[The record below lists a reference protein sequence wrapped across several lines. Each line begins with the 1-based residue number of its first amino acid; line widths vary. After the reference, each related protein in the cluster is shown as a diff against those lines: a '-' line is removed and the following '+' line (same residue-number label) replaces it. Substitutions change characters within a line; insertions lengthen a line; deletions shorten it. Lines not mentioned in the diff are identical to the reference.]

1 MVALEGPTTVRN
13 ADGRRDLSLIRE
25 SGSTAR
31 VLNLALAYERFGET
45 EEFSAKP
52 MFRNK
57 RLNRSLILKHAVR
70 PNERE
75 LFTRP
80 VTSATKVIL
89 PYSVKELELGG
100 VSFLIGERRF
110 ERIVRDTVEGYES
123 ETDLQADVELLKVL
137 GALPSFDPFLM
148 RERLRTI
155 GIDPARCYFD
165 LAEADVARMRQFVG
179 REISQLIS
187 LAFSTGGRHAGD
199 LSNRLAEKLMTDE
212 TAKSLDPLRQ
222 TLRLSGDEYIEG
234 VFAWKGF
241 LYYKWLIGEFKP
253 ELESFRPRFAGLRV
267 SGSTSEERRDLA
279 ESRKDILHQMMTAL
293 ARVDELLLE
302 YGAAF
307 AALADGK
314 PSAFRD
320 FLLKAPSLFI
330 PIGEAV
336 GVIKHID
343 SFWRFRF
350 PDTAAPTMD
359 ADEAIEVLHDFE
371 TTLSGI
377 EFIKSD
383 APARGAAA

>member
-1 MVALEGPTTVRN
+1 MRN

-31 VLNLALAYERFGET
+31 VLNLALAFERFGDT
-45 EEFSAKP
+45 EEFTAKP
-52 MFRNK
+52 LFRNK
-57 RLNRSLILKHAVR
+57 RLNRSLILKHSVR

-80 VTSATKVIL
+80 MTSATKVIL

-110 ERIVRDTVEGYES
+110 ERIVRDTVEGYDN

-137 GALPSFDPFLM
+137 GSLPSFDPFLM
-148 RERLRTI
+148 RERLRSL

-187 LAFSTGGRHAGD
+187 LAFATGGREAGD

-222 TLRLSGDEYIEG
+222 TLRLSGEEYIEG

-241 LYYKWLIGEFKP
+241 LYYKWLINDFKP
-253 ELESFRPRFAGLRV
+253 ELEAFRPHFASLRV
-267 SGSTSEERRDLA
+267 SGSTADERRDLA
-279 ESRKDILHQMMTAL
+279 ETRKQILHQMMSAL

-307 AALADGK
+307 AALAEGK

-320 FLLKAPSLFI
+320 FLLRAPSLFI

-350 PDTAAPTMD
+350 PGAVTPMMD

-371 TTLSGI
+371 TTLAGI
-377 EFIKSD
+377 EFIKESG
-383 APARGAAA
+383 AKGAAA

>member
-1 MVALEGPTTVRN
+1 LRN

-45 EEFSAKP
+45 EEFNTKP
-52 MFRNK
+52 LFRNK
-57 RLNRSLILKHAVR
+57 RLNRALILKHALR
-70 PNERE
+70 PHERD

-80 VTSATKVIL
+80 VMSATKVIL

-110 ERIVRDTVEGYES
+110 ERIVRDTVEGYDS
-123 ETDLQADVELLKVL
+123 EADLLADVELLKIL

-148 RERLRTI
+148 RERLRTLN
-155 GIDPARCYFD
+155 IDPARCYFD
-165 LAEADVARMRQFVG
+165 LAEADVARMRQFVSG
-179 REISQLIS
+179 EIGQLIS
-187 LAFSTGGRHAGD
+187 LAFATGGREAGD
-199 LSNRLAEKLMTDE
+199 LSHRMAEKLMTDE

-222 TLRLSGDEYIEG
+222 TLRLSGEEYIEG

-241 LYYKWLIGEFKP
+241 LYYKWLIAEFKP
-253 ELESFRPRFAGLRV
+253 QLETFRPRFAGLRV
-267 SGSTSEERRDLA
+267 AGSSADERRDLA
-279 ESRKDILHQMMTAL
+279 ESRKQILQQMMAAL

-302 YGAAF
+302 YASAF
-307 AALADGK
+307 AALAEGK

-320 FLLKAPSLFI
+320 FLLRAPSMFI

-336 GVIKHID
+336 GVVKHID

-350 PDTAAPTMD
+350 PDSAMPVMD

-371 TTLSGI
+371 STLSGI
-377 EFIKSD
+377 QFVKEG